1 MSGVVLL
8 RDFEPDIPND
18 LRVTFIDK
26 LPEEALCIQCDNVSA
41 RLYRDVRGHGYC
53 TSCRAMCERDGAFEC
68 ATCQKKY
75 KTWQLMRDF
84 SASEK
89 IKTARVI
96 CPKTSRNEPVFITF
110 SALKAHLQ
118 RCSCNDVAKEAA
130 GSNAQSSGS
139 MLSLPLPTK
148 QQSAAYFADKQ
159 EGTIGVKMCVC
170 TLCNNSMPRKLIRDH
185 MKECLGKQLDSLQYE
200 ESFPEV
206 GTAHAANKFTG
217 DHTSLFNSGACP
229 SRKEPPMS
237 STDSSEI
244 SELAR
249 QLKEALSEISCLK
262 HEVAELKKVANEG
275 KGDID
280 LLQVAVPTMQG
291 DMRNVQIQCEQRI
304 EKSEKTVSSLEESH
318 SSIEKMLSVIDEET
332 KARLDAVEEAM
343 KDMNEKFSTAVHSLQ
358 ERSQYLHEAIMPLYA
373 QLNQIR
379 NDFLHFV
386 HNFVPEQEPSQGK
399 KGHGRSK

>member
-1 MSGVVLL
+1 MGINVTPSDDFESCSRAMSGVVLL

-75 KTWQLMRDF
+75 KTWQ
-84 SASEK
+84 
-89 IKTARVI
+89 
-96 CPKTSRNEPVFITF
+96 
-110 SALKAHLQ
+110 AHLQ

-139 MLSLPLPTK
+139 
-148 QQSAAYFADKQ
+148 
-159 EGTIGVKMCVC
+159 MCVC

-200 ESFPEV
+200 ESFPEQETPESFNGTRQRDSLDDV